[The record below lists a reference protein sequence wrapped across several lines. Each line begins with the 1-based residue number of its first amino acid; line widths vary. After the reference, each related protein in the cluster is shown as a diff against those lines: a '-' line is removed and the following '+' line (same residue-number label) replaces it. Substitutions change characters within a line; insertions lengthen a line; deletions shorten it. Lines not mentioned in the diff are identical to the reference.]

1 MIDEIAPHRTFAEPR
16 DANNQSNCGSEE
28 PGCGITETSSRRSPR
43 TSRVPGKD
51 RQAWNGPIVIALLV
65 EELGP
70 GHQSEIN
77 GEQKMANPRQE
88 EKSTQGI
95 EDAARRATERTAE
108 QTSRIGQ
115 SIAEQTTRVGQ
126 VAAEA
131 GQEVARASANL
142 LQQNAETLQNA
153 LRFGLD
159 MATTVMGR
167 STEQFGRTL
176 GLSGE
181 GAQQATER
189 SARNAQTIVYAS
201 TAAANVMGGMSR
213 EYFQLVRHQVEQ
225 NMDRMNELWNCRTAQ
240 DVAAVQSDM
249 LREAVGS
256 VLESSHRIADM
267 SLKLADDAGKQIN
280 QKLEEIRRAA

>member
-1 MIDEIAPHRTFAEPR
+1 
-16 DANNQSNCGSEE
+16 
-28 PGCGITETSSRRSPR
+28 
-43 TSRVPGKD
+43 
-51 RQAWNGPIVIALLV
+51 
-65 EELGP
+65 
-70 GHQSEIN
+70 
-77 GEQKMANPRQE
+77 MANPRQE

-115 SIAEQTTRVGQ
+115 SVAEQTTRVGQ

-142 LQQNAETLQNA
+142 FQQNAETLQNA
-153 LRFGLD
+153 WRFGLD

-225 NMDRMNELWNCRTAQ
+225 NMDRMNELWNCRTPQ

-280 QKLEEIRRAA
+280 QKLDEIRRAA